1 LNFYF
6 SKKKNIF
13 SLKNNQATSNQNKNE
28 IYSETEASISVHE
41 IKNKFSGKENLT
53 ENNFN
58 ENRKNNLDIENNI
71 IKYNEKSEKDIND
84 KISNT
89 NFNINSS
96 KNMEDNYVKA
106 KISNNHKIKERE
118 IDRIQKYAN
127 ADLIDRFDKI
137 NKNIDLMKNFTD
149 NLKNDINYK
158 FNNNLRIK
166 DYFINDYQRTNSNLI
181 IFDKL
186 KKKYNDFK

>member
-1 LNFYF
+1 
-6 SKKKNIF
+6 
-13 SLKNNQATSNQNKNE
+13 LKNNQATSNQNKNE